1 MPYYPSN
8 RDPLLALLLV
18 LLIAT
23 LGACGQ
29 TPSGVSSPAAAQAT
43 NAPIK
48 VGCSLP
54 QTGPSAETGVWV
66 KRGYEQWAADVNAR
80 GGLLG
85 RPVELLIYD
94 DESKVDNAVNLLNR
108 LISAERVDL
117 VCGGYPGTAVA
128 AQMTV
133 AEKNQKVYVSMG
145 GHMASFQQNYSYSFG
160 APPLMGQWWYE
171 GLFAWLETVPAV
183 ERPKKAAIFTMNN
196 PIGSAILDP
205 IPERLGTLGI
215 EVAINEKYDIPL
227 ADATPLVAKAK
238 AAGAEMFFSNGLL
251 ADGVQTVR
259 AMKALGYNPALFVQ
273 GIGSLVPAWTKELGP
288 DANYV
293 FSGTALHDKL
303 PFEGID
309 RLNQVAK
316 EKHNVPT
323 APTYFLFGY
332 AWLQAL
338 QQGVEGA
345 GSLDQTAIRDWLKS
359 HEISTIAGKLSFDQ
373 RGLPKP
379 YNYLTQVIDGRVE
392 LIWPKGV
399 RTHEPVYPKPEWGT

>member
-1 MPYYPSN
+1 MPYHPSN
-8 RDPLLALLLV
+8 REPLLALLLV

-29 TPSGVSSPAAAQAT
+29 TPSGVSNPAAQTT

-48 VGCSLP
+48 IGCSLP

-66 KRGYEQWAADVNAR
+66 KRGYEQWAADVNAG

-94 DESKVDNAVNLLNR
+94 DEGKVDNAVNLLNR
-108 LISAERVDL
+108 LISADRVDL
-117 VCGGYPGTAVA
+117 VCGGYPGTAAA
-128 AQMTV
+128 AQMAI

-145 GHMASFQQNYSYSFG
+145 GHMVSFQQNYSYSFG

-196 PIGSAILDP
+196 PIGSAILEL
-205 IPERLGTLGI
+205 IPERLGNLGI

-316 EKHNVPT
+316 EKYNVPT

-345 GSLDQTAIRDWLKS
+345 GSLEQTAIRDWLKS

-392 LIWPKGV
+392 LIWPKEV
-399 RTHEPVYPKPEWGT
+399 RTHKPLYPKPEWGT